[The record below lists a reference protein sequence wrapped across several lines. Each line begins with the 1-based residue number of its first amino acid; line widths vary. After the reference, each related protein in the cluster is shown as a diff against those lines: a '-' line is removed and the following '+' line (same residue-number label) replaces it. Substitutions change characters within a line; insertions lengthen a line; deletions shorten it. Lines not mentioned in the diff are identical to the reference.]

1 MGKEDRTG
9 DLILE
14 AAQMFVVCGAD
25 STPLYVLVFLVVTF
39 IFFISVSGLQLFIRF
54 LSVQIPPRE

>member
-1 MGKEDRTG
+1 MGE
-9 DLILE
+9 LILE
-14 AAQMFVVCGAD
+14 AVQRFVVCGAD